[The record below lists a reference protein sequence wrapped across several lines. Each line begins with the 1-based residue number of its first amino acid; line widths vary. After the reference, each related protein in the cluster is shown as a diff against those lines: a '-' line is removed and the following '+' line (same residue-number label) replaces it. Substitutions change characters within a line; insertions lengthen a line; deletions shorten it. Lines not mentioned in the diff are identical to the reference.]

1 MRNMDPKRRT
11 MLPMKNRT
19 AKDFAFFAI
28 VPAVQNNS
36 DPVIESSQ
44 PKATHA
50 RKPLIRCFRLSFLQ
64 QLGASGISND
74 LLDLLTAGLLKVD
87 FPVVAITADMDPNA
101 SVSGFSL
108 GRLSLLFAA
117 LSVSPDALS
126 VEADSVLSVDA
137 AAATAAAAAAL
148 RSSCGQQRE

>member
-1 MRNMDPKRRT
+1 MDPKRRT

-19 AKDFAFFAI
+19 AKAFAFFAI

-108 GRLSLLFAA
+108 GRLLFAA
-117 LSVSPDALS
+117 PSVSPDALS
-126 VEADSVLSVDA
+126 LEADSVLSVDA
-137 AAATAAAAAAL
+137 AAAATAAAAL